1 MSIVSEG
8 TSMSEDDP
16 DDDTDFDKFSLRFF
30 VVVIALATVLTLCGG
45 PPDLFLF
52 GLWPDG

>member
-8 TSMSEDDP
+8 TGMSKDDP